1 MKSAGIAR
9 RVDKLGRIVV
19 PKTLMRNLEIENL
32 DPVEM
37 YLEGDLIFMKKYH
50 PACIFCDSIIDVQEY
65 KGKKICLSC
74 MDELR
79 KL

>member
-37 YLEGDLIFMKKYH
+37 YLEGDLIFMKKHH
-50 PACIFCDSIIDVQEY
+50 PPCIFCDSIDDVEVY
-65 KGKKICLSC
+65 RNKLICKECFDNLKQ
-74 MDELR
+74 L
-79 KL
+79 